1 MPFIG
6 NIFQALS
13 KTRKKVANAF
23 DNIIRGSVTSDSL
36 EELEEILFSTDMG
49 YDTVKSI
56 VNVVENNPNDG
67 FLSEVEDHLISILP
81 PIEENYLISNKPLIV
96 MIVGV
101 NGTGKT
107 TTAAK
112 LSRYYKNQGKNI
124 LLIAAD
130 TYRAAAIDQLKVWA
144 NRLDVDLKYNDQSNK
159 PSSVLFDG
167 LKAAKA
173 NHSDFVIVDTAGR
186 LHTDRNLMSELEKM
200 HRLIKTKFSEFELS
214 SLITLDASLGLN
226 SLNQAKEFVKSA
238 DIEGAIM
245 TKMDG
250 SAKGGIIFPIYK
262 ELDLPVRFMGTGEDL
277 DDLTLFDAKEYTQG
291 LLGTKN

>member
-144 NRLDVDLKYNDQSNK
+144 NRLEVDLIYNDQSNK

-167 LKAAKA
+167 LKAAKS

-262 ELDLPVRFMGTGEDL
+262 ELELPVRFMGTGEDL
-277 DDLTLFDAKEYTQG
+277 DDLTLFDAIEYTQG

>member
-23 DNIIRGSVTSDSL
+23 DNIIRGSVTSDLL
-36 EELEEILFSTDMG
+36 EELEEILLSTDMG

-56 VNVVENNPNDG
+56 LNVVEKHPNDG
-67 FLSEVEDHLISILP
+67 FLSEVEAHLISILP
-81 PIEENYLISNKPLIV
+81 PVEENYLISNKPLIV
-96 MIVGV
+96 IIVGV

-130 TYRAAAIDQLKVWA
+130 TYRAAATDQLKVWA
-144 NRLDVDLKYNDQSNK
+144 NRLEVDLKYNDQSNK

-262 ELDLPVRFMGTGEDL
+262 ELELPVRFMGTGEDL